1 MVCQHLRCLAQ
12 PYLASPS
19 ISLPYL
25 AFRCLPL
32 PCPDPLPAPPFPC
45 VAFTK
50 PPLLCLPFRCLAFAS
65 ADLPCLTLPCLAFLT
80 LPLPYLPHP
89 CLVLCCCPLV
99 LPICPLPFLTD
110 QLFPFLAL
118 PTPPLPLFLFGHMS
132 RGGGRAV
139 SSPPCPSS
147 LLCPS
152 CFCVGGSAPRL
163 PLPGYCGSG
172 RALSRPA
179 LTNAPFLASLSL
191 GVLLWGGRGS
201 PPALNSSKAIR
212 SIGCQARQPLANQS
226 APCCKSSVASRTQRP
241 AQQTD
246 GHAPCL
252 AGLRTQPGPQPLPGR
267 CFAEWGGG
275 DRPH

>member
-1 MVCQHLRCLAQ
+1 MVCQHLRCLAL

-89 CLVLCCCPLV
+89 CLVLCCCSLV

-118 PTPPLPLFLFGHMS
+118 PTPPLPLFLFGHMT
-132 RGGGRAV
+132 RGEGGAGGLLASLPLLAALSLVFLRRGER
-139 SSPPCPSS
+139 SSPPAPWILRFGAGALPSS
-147 LLCPS
+147 PHQRP
-152 CFCVGGSAPRL
+152 VPRV
-163 PLPGYCGSG
+163 PLPRGVALGRTGVPSGS
-172 RALSRPA
+172 
-179 LTNAPFLASLSL
+179 
-191 GVLLWGGRGS
+191 
-201 PPALNSSKAIR
+201 
-212 SIGCQARQPLANQS
+212 
-226 APCCKSSVASRTQRP
+226 
-241 AQQTD
+241 QQ
-246 GHAPCL
+246 L
-252 AGLRTQPGPQPLPGR
+252 
-267 CFAEWGGG
+267 
-275 DRPH
+275 